1 MWAADLEPKHH
12 HGRDSEHGA
21 DGEAT
26 QLVVTR
32 VLVKG
37 GDERQEPLSHQH
49 IRVLLRQDR

>member
-32 VLVKG
+32 VLVKA
-37 GDERQEPLSHQH
+37 GDERQESLSHQH